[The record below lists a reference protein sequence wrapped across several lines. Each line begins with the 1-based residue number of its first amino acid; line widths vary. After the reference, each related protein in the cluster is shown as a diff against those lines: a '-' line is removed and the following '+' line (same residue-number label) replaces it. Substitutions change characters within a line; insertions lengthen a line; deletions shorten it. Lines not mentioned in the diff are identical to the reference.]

1 MNNSEIKLQFTSLV
15 LRCVS
20 VGNAAL
26 IMSEKDIGSVLVSS
40 LKKHD
45 TPFIQS
51 LSELNEKIQ
60 EFMNILSKQVITAY
74 RSSCEKASHKEGSHS
89 TTC

>member
-1 MNNSEIKLQFTSLV
+1 MAKSPKFDHDLSLKYSYAIMNNSEIKLQFTSLV

-60 EFMNILSKQVITAY
+60 
-74 RSSCEKASHKEGSHS
+74 
-89 TTC
+89 